1 MYFIQVSFREGL
13 SHRLSTSMLWAWG
26 SEGLADEVT
35 DSSSGPRQAY
45 ISTMYSYVPKVLLR
59 QSLAPNP

>member
-1 MYFIQVSFREGL
+1 
-13 SHRLSTSMLWAWG
+13 MLWAWG

-35 DSSSGPRQAY
+35 DSLSGPRQAY
-45 ISTMYSYVPKVLLR
+45 ISTMYNYVPKVLLR